1 MAKIEIYM
9 TVVAISAA
17 LSAVAIVAMAIDS
30 HKSQKRIDEMVKEK
44 GNTKKSADNSPRQ
57 QNR

>member
-1 MAKIEIYM
+1 MEIYM